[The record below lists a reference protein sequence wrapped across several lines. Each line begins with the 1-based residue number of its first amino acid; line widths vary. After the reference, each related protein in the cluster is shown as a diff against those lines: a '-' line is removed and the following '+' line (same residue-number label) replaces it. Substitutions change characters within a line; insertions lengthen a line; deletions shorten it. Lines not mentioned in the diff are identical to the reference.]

1 MINTDDMTK
10 EERVEYWQMV
20 MEDFSDS
27 NKTKTEY
34 CKENEIS
41 LSTFNYWVNRL
52 EELKQADEF
61 KADRFVD
68 IADEIAKDHP
78 ISIGISDPMMF
89 IPELVMDYEGVH
101 ILINS
106 STPMQLLSSV
116 IREIGNA

>member
-34 CKENEIS
+34 CKENEIP

>member
-34 CKENEIS
+34 CKENEIP

-68 IADEIAKDHP
+68 IADEIAKEHP

>member
-34 CKENEIS
+34 CKENEIP

-68 IADEIAKDHP
+68 ISDEIAKDHP

>member
-10 EERVEYWQMV
+10 EERAEYWEIV

-34 CKENEIS
+34 CKENDIP

-52 EELKQADEF
+52 EELKHADETR
-61 KADRFVD
+61 KDRFVD
-68 IADEIAKDHP
+68 ISGEIAKEHP
-78 ISIGISDPMMF
+78 LSLEISDSMLF
-89 IPELVMDYEGVH
+89 IPELVMDYGGIH
-101 ILINS
+101 ILVNS

>member
-10 EERVEYWQMV
+10 EERAEYWEMV
-20 MEDFSDS
+20 MEDFAVS

-34 CKENEIS
+34 CKGNEIP

-52 EELKQADEF
+52 EELKQLNEAG
-61 KADRFVD
+61 ADRFVE
-68 IADEIAKDHP
+68 ISGEIAGNHRLSLNAP
-78 ISIGISDPMMF
+78 DPMLF
-89 IPELVMDYEGVH
+89 VPELVMDYEGVH

-116 IREIGNA
+116 IREIVNA